1 MADSD
6 SDQKTEQATE
16 RHLEDAMDQGRF
28 AKVPELS
35 VLMIFVGGLA
45 GLAFT
50 AQSASER
57 LAGFSVATFTGL
69 ASTPVRSDTAA
80 ALMSEIILVVGG
92 VVLPF
97 VAACAG
103 AALLAGGLQT
113 GFRLTPRVLGLNWD
127 RLSPANGLG
136 RVFSTRVL
144 VHTAIDSLKLIA
156 IGGSLYVG
164 ARTLVHDP
172 LFGAPVETSY
182 LGRFMYQSAT
192 ALVTRIAL
200 SLGAIGAISY
210 AYEKFKTAQELMM
223 TRQEVKDE
231 RRSTEGDGM
240 LKGAGAAWRAACCRS
255 RCSQAVRHRRR
266 RRHQPDPLRRRA
278 QVRARRRTRPRS
290 SSRRARTASRMR
302 LKAIAA
308 ENGVPMVENK
318 PVARVLFAMAKVGET
333 IPSELYQA
341 VAEIL
346 AVVYRTNRYYFHRL
360 KSRRVETRQ
369 LSPCRTSLQQL
380 RRAGCSQ
387 ARRPV
392 LHRRP
397 VRHGPAA
404 DRCRCRRFCST
415 CSSRSTSGSRSS
427 SCSRSSTSRI
437 RRSSP
442 AFPTLLL
449 ALTLFRLALNIS
461 STRQI
466 LVHGYAGEIIQS
478 FGHFVIQGNY
488 IVGAVVFIIL
498 VVINFVVITKGAGRI
513 AEVARPLHPRR
524 HARQADGDRCRAERR
539 DHRRGRRRPRAA

>member
-1 MADSD
+1 MADTD

-57 LAGFSVATFTGL
+57 LAGFSVATFTRL
-69 ASTPVRSDTAA
+69 SSTPVRSDTAA

-113 GFRLTPRVLGLNWD
+113 GFRLTPGVLGLNWD
-127 RLSPANGLG
+127 RLSLANGFG
-136 RVFSTRVL
+136 RVFSSRVL

-192 ALVTRIAL
+192 ALITRIAL
-200 SLGAIGAISY
+200 SLGVIGAISF
-210 AYEKFKTAQELMM
+210 AYEKFKTSQELRM

-240 LKGAGAAWRAACCRS
+240 LKGS
-255 RCSQAVRHRRR
+255 RRR
-266 RRHQPDPLRRRA
+266 L
-278 QVRARRRTRPRS
+278 ARRLLQKQML
-290 SSRRARTASRMR
+290 RAVPIADVIVTNPTHYAVA
-302 LKAIAA
+302 LKYERGKDKAPVVLAKGEHRFALRIKELAA
-308 ENGVPMVENK
+308 EYGVPTVENK
-318 PVARVLFAMAKVGET
+318 PVARLLFSMGRVGEA

-341 VAEIL
+341 VAQIL
-346 AVVYRTNRYYFHRL
+346 AVVYRSNRYYFHRL
-360 KSRRVETRQ
+360 KTRRVEMA
-369 LSPCRTSLQQL
+369 S
-380 RRAGCSQ
+380 
-387 ARRPV
+387 
-392 LHRRP
+392 
-397 VRHGPAA
+397 
-404 DRCRCRRFCST
+404 
-415 CSSRSTSGSRSS
+415 
-427 SCSRSSTSRI
+427 
-437 RRSSP
+437 
-442 AFPTLLL
+442 
-449 ALTLFRLALNIS
+449 
-461 STRQI
+461 
-466 LVHGYAGEIIQS
+466 
-478 FGHFVIQGNY
+478 
-488 IVGAVVFIIL
+488 
-498 VVINFVVITKGAGRI
+498 
-513 AEVARPLHPRR
+513 
-524 HARQADGDRCRAERR
+524 
-539 DHRRGRRRPRAA
+539 